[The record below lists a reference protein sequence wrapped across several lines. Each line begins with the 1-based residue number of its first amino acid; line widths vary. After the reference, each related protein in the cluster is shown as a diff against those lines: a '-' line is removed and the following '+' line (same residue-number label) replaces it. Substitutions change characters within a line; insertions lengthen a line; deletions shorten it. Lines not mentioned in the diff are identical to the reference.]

1 MGLKSA
7 SRSLVLAAALTA
19 MMAFPAPAQ
28 LVDTRPNVL
37 VLCLD
42 PAGNRPG
49 ICQIFTP
56 QTAYLMILNPT
67 DGTGLSSF
75 GASFA
80 LPPGLAS
87 GGFVPAA
94 GVIDGS
100 VFPVLDLS
108 FTVPL
113 PPVGDTYTLGRW
125 TVMVTSP
132 AEGIVSLTDH
142 FPIHPYRAAYVGAG
156 STTPIA
162 LTPPDWGNGMPMGDP
177 WASAVLWLNNPVFC
191 GFVTPE
197 EATEWGAVKAMF
209 R

>member
-37 VLCLD
+37 VFCLD

-197 EATEWGAVKAMF
+197 EATEWGAVKAMV